1 MDSKGCFLSKL
12 MVIERQK
19 LLKEND
25 KKVLKCLPDVFP
37 SLIPLLYYNSIT
49 LQTQYLKDRLA

>member
-1 MDSKGCFLSKL
+1 MD
-12 MVIERQK
+12 IERQK

-25 KKVLKCLPDVFP
+25 KKVMKSLPDVFP

-49 LQTQYLKDRLA
+49 LQTQ